1 VRRGDGTA
9 RGTHVH
15 EARLSSVGKKAI
27 VPAVIPL
34 PPPMAPR
41 PLRHGTRA
49 LHRASAAVIV
59 AALTLSAASCSREG
73 RIERVE
79 FPTTPV
85 LSVRSTW
92 AVVISP
98 LLRVREQPDSH
109 STVLQHIRQGVVVE
123 VIGKSDREDE
133 IEGQLDYW
141 FRVNYDGLKGWVFG
155 PYLALADSRAEADAE
170 AARLR

>member
-1 VRRGDGTA
+1 
-9 RGTHVH
+9 
-15 EARLSSVGKKAI
+15 
-27 VPAVIPL
+27 
-34 PPPMAPR
+34 MR
-41 PLRHGTRA
+41 PLRRGARA
-49 LHRASAAVIV
+49 LRRASAAF
-59 AALTLSAASCSREG
+59 AAVSLCVSAASCSREG

-92 AVVISP
+92 AVVVSP
-98 LLRVREQPDSH
+98 LLRVREQPDSR

-133 IEGQLDYW
+133 IEGQQDYW
-141 FRVNYDGLKGWVFG
+141 YRINYDGLKGWVFG
-155 PYLALADSRAEADAE
+155 PYLTLSDSHAAAEAE